1 MVNMVELIFM
11 LLLMWISIGTIDS
24 LTIDIDETERLLIS
38 SFPLSIPVFSV
49 RTYPRSSNGV
59 KVTRD
64 RFQVLGGFPDRKN
77 RSYSLQEFKNIL
89 QCTEFEPSFDD
100 LYGSVSIMKLY
111 PLTREGL
118 EGILAWVEK
127 RFGSKSDR
135 LEELM
140 REMKVQAQS
149 YKEGNYP
156 NKFGMYEYDLF
167 YSFRLFRVIKGD
179 LHYDWPWGI
188 DRIIKLRS
196 LSWLHRPL
204 IYVLNVVNDMGDS
217 VFGLGGEFPFIPMF
231 LNFPLFAQ
239 AGSKPDTNTL
249 LWPWEQEFKAEFELF
264 MKIRDTKNN
273 YTDDVRRTV
282 YNGLSWAEKRPKAAY
297 FGSRNRYRAFLE
309 ILSAE
314 NPDLV
319 ESNYYY
325 NLSNVDEKASRKP
338 RSVNV
343 KYHPGHY
350 KYVVVPPGIS
360 VRSTSARLLHLLAH
374 CECVILY
381 METHLQYHIT
391 PRLRPWVHYVPLSS
405 SGADLIVKLKWLM
418 TNDNL
423 AQRIAQNGYNFGKS
437 YLRLEDYICYAATAL
452 QTVALLQKG
461 SSALIPWTPV
471 NISDLPIGGAVG
483 YGGYRHV

>member
-1 MVNMVELIFM
+1 MFYILCFA
-11 LLLMWISIGTIDS
+11 WISIGTMSSIIKINKIES
-24 LTIDIDETERLLIS
+24 LLIS
-38 SFPLSIPVFSV
+38 SFPDSIPIFSV
-49 RTYPRSSNGV
+49 RTYGRSGDNSSIV
-59 KVTRD
+59 EVTRD
-64 RFQVLGGFPDRKN
+64 RFQILGGFPGSKN
-77 RSYSLQEFKNIL
+77 RSHSLEDFKNIL
-89 QCTEFEPSFDD
+89 QCTEFEPSLDD
-100 LYGSVSIMKLY
+100 HYGSVSIMTLY

-282 YNGLSWAEKRPKAAY
+282 SNGLEWGEKRSKAAY
-297 FGSRNRYRAFLE
+297 FASSDRSRDMLAL
-309 ILSAE
+309 LAAH
-314 NPDLV
+314 NPDLID
-319 ESNYYY
+319 SCYSPSTNKKKK
-325 NLSNVDEKASRKP
+325 LSKP
-338 RSVNV
+338 IYIHK

-381 METHLQYHIT
+381 VETHLQYHIT

-452 QTVALLQKG
+452 QTVALLQNG